1 MLAIVRSH
9 ELQRYEISD
18 GLAANPWITQQI
30 VASAW
35 PSKRQNDAAW
45 RFVLNVEPALSHC
58 TVTERRTEVT
68 LVHCP

>member
-9 ELQRYEISD
+9 ELQRYEISE
-18 GLAANPWITQQI
+18 GLAANPWVTQQI

-45 RFVLNVEPALSHC
+45 RFVLNVEPALSDC
-58 TVTERRTEVT
+58 TVTDRRTEVT